1 MSRPLRFLLCASAAT
16 LIFGSEPSAFLAAQA
31 QVAEVAAPLPKFRG
45 THRARPFHR
54 APTYYGGIGAPS
66 RVGGKARNGGG
77 VGATSAIGGIG
88 GASDVGGPALTQWQF
103 GREIGGVPD
112 VGGPAL
118 NGGLGG
124 IGGGPDV
131 GGPALN
137 GGLLSGPS
145 RVGGPAL
152 GAPQFGGAPGL
163 SGPRVP

>member
-1 MSRPLRFLLCASAAT
+1 MSRPLRFLLCASAAA

-31 QVAEVAAPLPKFRG
+31 QVADVAAPLPKFRG
-45 THRARPFHR
+45 THRVRAFHR
-54 APTYYGGIGAPS
+54 APINGGIGAAS
-66 RVGGKARNGGG
+66 RVGGKARNGG
-77 VGATSAIGGIG
+77 VDATSAIGGIG
-88 GASDVGGPALTQWQF
+88 GASDVGGPALNQWRF

-118 NGGLGG
+118 NGGLKG

-137 GGLLSGPS
+137 GGLVSGPA

-163 SGPRVP
+163 GGPH